1 MANSTRS
8 TIAGVF
14 VNGAEA
20 ERAVYELQR
29 ANFSNDQIRVSVYK
43 GEGEILDGLIGMG
56 FPPNEAHFYNQEY
69 RAGRTVVAVKT
80 TDRQQEAADILR
92 LGGAYDAY
100 ARPGTGNGNG
110 SEMNTGVVQT
120 LQLREETLQVEKQWV
135 QTGEIR
141 IRKRVITEEKVF
153 RVPVSREEVIIERVP
168 FTANGQPDTTI
179 SGSMNATDIGVG
191 EGEILTLE
199 EGQPFTIQVREEQ
212 VFIQKT
218 PMVVEEITLT
228 KQVIQET
235 KAITDTV
242 QREELHVERTGDV
255 RIQGDNLEDVVTQS

>member
-8 TIAGVF
+8 TVAGVF
-14 VNGAEA
+14 ANGAEA
-20 ERAVYELQR
+20 ERAVHELQR
-29 ANFSNDQIRVSVYK
+29 ANFSNDQIRVSVHK

-80 TDRQQEAADILR
+80 TDRQQEAANILR

-100 ARPGTGNGNG
+100 SRPGTGNG
-110 SEMNTGVVQT
+110 SEMNTGQVQT

-153 RVPVSREEVIIERVP
+153 RVPVSREEIIIERVP
-168 FTANGQPDTTI
+168 YTGNGQFESDGQVSTSEI
-179 SGSMNATDIGVG
+179 DAG

-199 EGQPFTIQVREEQ
+199 EGKPFTIQVREEQ

-218 PMVVEEITLT
+218 PMVIEEITLT

-235 KAITDTV
+235 KPITETV
-242 QREELHVERTGDV
+242 QREELRVERTGDV

>member
-14 VNGAEA
+14 ANGAEA
-20 ERAVYELQR
+20 EWAVHELQR

-43 GEGEILDGLIGMG
+43 GDGEIIDGLIGMG

-80 TDRQQEAADILR
+80 ADRQQEAADILR
-92 LGGAYDAY
+92 LGGAYDADT
-100 ARPGTGNGNG
+100 RPGTGNG
-110 SEMNTGVVQT
+110 SEMNTGGVQT
-120 LQLREETLQVEKQWV
+120 LQLREETLQVAKQWV

-153 RVPVSREEVIIERVP
+153 KVPVSREEVIIERVP
-168 FTANGQPDTTI
+168 FANNSQNDSAV

-199 EGQPFTIQVREEQ
+199 EGKPFTIQVREEQ

-218 PMVVEEITLT
+218 PMVIEEITLT

-255 RIQGDNLEDVVTQS
+255 RIQGDNVEDVVTQS

>member
-14 VNGAEA
+14 ANGAEA
-20 ERAVYELQR
+20 ERAVHELQR
-29 ANFSNDQIRVSVYK
+29 ANFSNDQIRVSVHK

-56 FPPNEAHFYNQEY
+56 FPPNEAQFYNQEY

-80 TDRQQEAADILR
+80 ADRQQEAADILR
-92 LGGAYDAY
+92 LSGAYDAY
-100 ARPGTGNGNG
+100 SRSGRGNG
-110 SEMNTGVVQT
+110 SEMNTGQIQT
-120 LQLREETLQVEKQWV
+120 LQLREETLQIEKQWV

-168 FTANGQPDTTI
+168 YTGNGQNDGQLDSDESASTSEI
-179 SGSMNATDIGVG
+179 DGG

-199 EGQPFTIQVREEQ
+199 EGKPFTIQVREEQ

-218 PMVVEEITLT
+218 PMVIEEITLT

-235 KAITDTV
+235 KPITEAV

-255 RIQGDNLEDVVTQS
+255 HIQGDNLEDVVTQS

>member
-1 MANSTRS
+1 MTNSTRS

-14 VNGAEA
+14 ANGAEA
-20 ERAVYELQR
+20 QRAVHELQR

-69 RAGRTVVAVKT
+69 RAGRAVVAVKT

-100 ARPGTGNGNG
+100 ARPGTGNS
-110 SEMNTGVVQT
+110 SEMNTGTVQV
-120 LQLREETLQVEKQWV
+120 LQLREETLHVEKQWV

-168 FTANGQPDTTI
+168 FTNNGQNDGAVSAST
-179 SGSMNATDIGVG
+179 NAIDGG

-199 EGQPFTIQVREEQ
+199 EGKPFTIQVREEQ

-218 PMVVEEITLT
+218 PMVIEEITLT

-235 KAITDTV
+235 KAITDTL

-255 RIQGDNLEDVVTQS
+255 RIQGDNLEDVVAQS

>member
-8 TIAGVF
+8 TVAGVF
-14 VNGAEA
+14 ANGAEA
-20 ERAVYELQR
+20 ERAVHELQR
-29 ANFSNDQIRVSVYK
+29 ANFSNDQIRVSVHK

-80 TDRQQEAADILR
+80 TDRQQEAANILR

-100 ARPGTGNGNG
+100 SRPGTGNG
-110 SEMNTGVVQT
+110 SEMNTGQVQT

-168 FTANGQPDTTI
+168 YTGNGQFESDAQVSTSEI
-179 SGSMNATDIGVG
+179 DAG

-199 EGQPFTIQVREEQ
+199 EGKPFTIQVREEQ

-218 PMVVEEITLT
+218 PMVIEEITLT

-235 KAITDTV
+235 KPITETV